1 VPHSSQFHRDE
12 WEPQSCSPKSC
23 IPSTTL
29 CPNHRS
35 FIAMS
40 GSPSPAARSLAS
52 PQRRLPQI
60 SLLRCGRGENRAKSR
75 AVILER
81 TGPRTY
87 QSASQ
92 NRGVILRERGPERT
106 RGPKERKLLGVGS
119 GVVSEE
125 SAFVLRRILP
135 RLGGRGPDRCA
146 SGHDFSRAAK
156 PPNNIRA
163 LAPARSSNPNHRI
176 AP

>member
-1 VPHSSQFHRDE
+1 
-12 WEPQSCSPKSC
+12 
-23 IPSTTL
+23 
-29 CPNHRS
+29 
-35 FIAMS
+35 MS

-87 QSASQ
+87 QSASQNRGVILERTGPEPTSPASQ